1 MNPRVVAIVS
11 EYLEDS
17 MRETFADMG
26 YNPPVKV
33 VPYESFSTISEVYDE
48 YARDVDGFLVSGP
61 IAMAAIREGSHELAR
76 PMLAFETDLSSLY
89 RTLLDLLLKDR
100 GLDLSRVVYDYLI
113 PVFDGCT
120 ADYFLNTMDS
130 AENQR
135 AYQRWSRSLTSDA
148 IRELEPTIVGRLREM
163 RELGELDVVVCQ
175 YSNIIPD
182 LERAG
187 VPYVYPVPRRS
198 YLSGLMEHLFS
209 LIELERIR
217 ASLPVCI
224 GLVPKGYRRG
234 EFDEEEAGRRSR
246 ELARAVGEF
255 FRDNLLDCEPESDG
269 AFCRVSTDVR
279 VLQFLTEKG
288 TVCKIATELADKVD
302 FPFLVGYGV
311 GVRYEYAV
319 ANSDAALREAA
330 RAGGSFIVNENGD
343 MTGPLGCERRMVV
356 ENLPSGAA
364 GRIARAC
371 HLNPATVNKVVAVTR
386 LENTNKITA
395 QELAAHLGG
404 TVRNASRILFN
415 LETGGYARQVSTGP
429 GTKAKGR
436 PVKVY
441 EVMFEE

>member
-17 MRETFADMG
+17 MRETFGEMG

-33 VPYESFSTISEVYDE
+33 VPYKNFSTISEVYDE
-48 YARDVDGFLVSGP
+48 YARDADGFLVSGP

-76 PMLAFETDLSSLY
+76 PMLAFEADLSSLY
-89 RTLLDLLLKDR
+89 RTLLDLILKDR
-100 GLDLSRVVYDYLI
+100 DLDLTRVIYDYLI

-120 ADYFLNTMDS
+120 AEYFLKTMDD
-130 AENQR
+130 AERQR
-135 AYQRWSRSLTSDA
+135 AYQRWSRSLTSDD
-148 IRELEPTIVGRLREM
+148 IRALEPSIVGRLKEM
-163 RELGELDVVVCQ
+163 RERDELDVVVCQ

-182 LERAG
+182 LEQAG
-187 VPYVYPVPRRS
+187 VPYVYPLPRRS

-217 ASLPVCI
+217 SSLPVCI
-224 GLVPKGYRRG
+224 GLVPKGFRRG
-234 EFDEEEAGRRSR
+234 EIGEQEALRRSA
-246 ELARAVGEF
+246 ELARALGEF
-255 FRDNLLDCEPESDG
+255 FHESLLDCEPEVNG

-279 VLQFLTEKG
+279 VLQYLTEKG

-330 RAGGSFIVNENGD
+330 RGGGSFIVNENGD
-343 MTGPLGCERRMVV
+343 MTGPLGTERRMVV

-371 HLNPATVNKVVAVTR
+371 HLNPATVNKVVAIMH
-386 LENTNKITA
+386 LDNSNKITA
-395 QELAAHLGG
+395 QELAGHLGS
-404 TVRNASRILFN
+404 TVRNASRILYN
-415 LETGGYARQVSTGP
+415 LEAGGYARQVSTGP

-441 EVMFEE
+441 EVLFDE

>member
-17 MRETFADMG
+17 MRETFGEMG

-33 VPYESFSTISEVYDE
+33 VPYKNFSTISEVYDE
-48 YARDVDGFLVSGP
+48 YARDADGFLVSGP

-76 PMLAFETDLSSLY
+76 PMLAFEADLSSLY
-89 RTLLDLLLKDR
+89 RTLLDLILKDR
-100 GLDLSRVVYDYLI
+100 DLDLTRVIYDYLI

-120 ADYFLNTMDS
+120 AEYFLKTMDD
-130 AENQR
+130 AERQR
-135 AYQRWSRSLTSDA
+135 AYQRWSRSLTSDD
-148 IRELEPTIVGRLREM
+148 IRALEPSIVGRLKEM
-163 RELGELDVVVCQ
+163 RERDELDVVVCQ

-182 LERAG
+182 LEQAG
-187 VPYVYPVPRRS
+187 VPYVYPLPRRS
-198 YLSGLMEHLFS
+198 YLSALMEHLFS

-217 ASLPVCI
+217 SSLPVCI
-224 GLVPKGYRRG
+224 GLVPKGFRRG
-234 EFDEEEAGRRSR
+234 EIDEQEALRRSA
-246 ELARAVGEF
+246 ELARALGEF
-255 FRDNLLDCEPESDG
+255 FHESLLDCEPEVNG
-269 AFCRVSTDVR
+269 PFCRVSTDVR
-279 VLQFLTEKG
+279 VLQYLTEKG

-330 RAGGSFIVNENGD
+330 RGGGSFIVNENGD
-343 MTGPLGCERRMVV
+343 MTGPLGTERRMVV

-371 HLNPATVNKVVAVTR
+371 HLNPATVNKVVAIMH
-386 LENTNKITA
+386 LDNSNKITA
-395 QELAAHLGG
+395 QELAGHLGS
-404 TVRNASRILFN
+404 TVRNASRILYN
-415 LETGGYARQVSTGP
+415 LEAGGYARQVSTGP

-441 EVMFEE
+441 EVLFDE